1 SNYPSEL
8 EKKPKVGHSKKI
20 PVEGVLALRPN
31 LIVGTKQ
38 DVNQET
44 VEQFKQA
51 GVRLILFDQE
61 YTVDGAK
68 NLIRNIADTLH
79 QTVKGDSILKEF
91 KKQMLAVQ
99 AFDKTTKKPR
109 VLFIYARGAGTM
121 MVGGKGTQVDKVI
134 ELAGAENAAKDFDEY
149 KPLTPEALVAYNP

>member
-1 SNYPSEL
+1 
-8 EKKPKVGHSKKI
+8 
-20 PVEGVLALRPN
+20 
-31 LIVGTKQ
+31 
-38 DVNQET
+38 
-44 VEQFKQA
+44 
-51 GVRLILFDQE
+51 
-61 YTVDGAK
+61 
-68 NLIRNIADTLH
+68 IRNIADTLH

-91 KKQMLAVQ
+91 NKQMLAVQ

-149 KPLTPEALVAYNP
+149 KPLTPEALVAYNPDVLLFFSSGLSSLGEEQGLLQVQGV